1 MATLL
6 STNQKFKDVFMN
18 IGDVRTE
25 KQICVYDTSCIVYN
39 KARIVE

>member
-1 MATLL
+1 
-6 STNQKFKDVFMN
+6 MN

-39 KARIVE
+39 KERIDE